1 MVWIKS
7 NAFDD
12 ATKSAMIRSL
22 EATVAFKQAQ
32 TRISEERLEHQ
43 RGEWVRKAHV
53 TKMWVRNA
61 GEIKY
66 TFLNAAPPAI
76 CTELGL
82 GPEAQEVIERVMEG
96 LLNQLASKVDDG
108 TGDDEEQV
116 EAAE

>member
-12 ATKSAMIRSL
+12 ATKSAKIRSL

-76 CTELGL
+76 AGVGTRARSSRGNRARHGGPTE
-82 GPEAQEVIERVMEG
+82 PARQ
-96 LLNQLASKVDDG
+96 
-108 TGDDEEQV
+108 
-116 EAAE
+116 